1 MLAISRKKDKF
12 SKKIS
17 DQPYSV
23 LSQMVL
29 NPCHNKKAALQQN
42 FEQDK
47 DLKGLGAGVEAHSAV
62 AAQ

>member
-12 SKKIS
+12 SKIS

-23 LSQMVL
+23 LSQIVL